1 MTASDWKVDLPIGWR
16 CFIELKQGSDG
27 SFSGSAD
34 LEFEGQKRC
43 ALVVA
48 AQPTEAAAL
57 ERIAFRS
64 HYFIDEWM
72 SRPHS
77 GETEFGEPI

>member
-1 MTASDWKVDLPIGWR
+1 MPASDWKVDLPTGWK
-16 CFIELKQGSDG
+16 CFIELKQSPDG
-27 SFSGSAD
+27 NFSGSAD

-43 ALVVA
+43 ALIVA
-48 AQPTEAAAL
+48 AQPTEVAAL

-64 HYFIDEWM
+64 RYFIDEWTR
-72 SRPHS
+72 RPHS